1 MVAAPNRVTI
11 VTQAGE
17 WVLLLH
23 SDGTVERERFTP
35 MAAADAYALAES
47 TLERV
52 QQENAAHEAFS
63 KQQAEMAQAL
73 VLQNHMDPE
82 VRAKARRVLGVPE
95 VLPTDPPMP
104 ALVAPEEPSLWAKAK
119 SWLKAETSLI
129 VDGALTQQPYEARIA
144 ACKACEHLDPR
155 DAPRVG
161 FCKACGCGRNAR
173 AELTVKGR
181 MPAAT
186 CPKGKWPALPA
197 Q

>member
-104 ALVAPEEPSLWAKAK
+104 ALIAPEEPSLWAKAK
-119 SWLKAETSLI
+119 SWLKAETSLV
-129 VDGALTQQPYEARIA
+129 VDGALTQQAYEARIA

-186 CPKGKWPALPA
+186 CPKGKWVAG
-197 Q
+197 